1 VLFDFF
7 GTLTC
12 PVQRGWR
19 HTAVAD
25 ALGCS
30 RETLVDVLDQS
41 FYQRAAG
48 AIGDTEATLRWV
60 CERAGV
66 RPSEAAL
73 HAAVGARFDAIRAD
87 TRLRTDAVP
96 VLRAL
101 RQRGL
106 RIGLVSDCTHELPV
120 FLPWL
125 PVAPLLD
132 ARVFSVRLG
141 ACKPDPG
148 LYLAA
153 CARLAVPPWEC
164 LYVGDGGSQELTG
177 ADRAGLTAVRLA
189 APDLGGHLV
198 FNSDTGWDGPVLTS
212 LGEVVDLVDHHRIPA
227 TGLRVRRIVGGPWPS
242 FPAHVTVP
250 APVTVPVHVTV
261 PAPVTVPA
269 ARRYAPAE
277 PVG

>member
-1 VLFDFF
+1 MPRYRAVLFDFF

-30 RETLVDVLDQS
+30 RDTLVDILDQS
-41 FYQRAAG
+41 FYQRATG

-60 CERAGV
+60 ADRAGV
-66 RPSEAAL
+66 RPSAGAL
-73 HAAVGARFDAIRAD
+73 RAAVAARFAAIHAD
-87 TRLRTDAVP
+87 TRLRSDAVP

-120 FLPWL
+120 FLPRL

-132 ARVFSVRLG
+132 AQVLSVRLG
-141 ACKPDPG
+141 ACKPDPA

-177 ADRAGLTAVRLA
+177 AARAGLAAVRLA

-198 FNSDTGWDGPVLTS
+198 FNSDTGWDGPMLTS
-212 LGEVVDLVDHHRIPA
+212 LSEVIELVDHPRIPTA
-227 TGLRVRRIVGGPWPS
+227 GPLLRRIVGGPWPT
-242 FPAHVTVP
+242 FLDRGLL
-250 APVTVPVHVTV
+250 APEH
-261 PAPVTVPA
+261 
-269 ARRYAPAE
+269 RYAR
-277 PVG
+277 V